1 MNELDRNGQIAIYIE
16 EENERFV
23 FTARAGDKMMV
34 NAVKSVLLRDL
45 RAQGPATLPSSDANG
60 SPVRWYDIPAT
71 KTSQCLPQNTL
82 DALAPV
88 YGALSGA
95 SRDVRLILNNAGLNM
110 TSKG

>member
-1 MNELDRNGQIAIYIE
+1 MNELDRNGKIAIYME

-23 FTARAGDKMMV
+23 FTARAGDKMVV
-34 NAVKSVLLRDL
+34 NAVKSVLLKDL
-45 RAQGPATLPSSDANG
+45 RAEGPAPLPSSDAND